1 MRKRRQIELFSI
13 SFLDLLS
20 GALGAV
26 IILYVAIP
34 KNAQKDF
41 PNNSID
47 QEILRKN
54 LASSLKKNDQLAREL
69 QIEKEKSSRI
79 ISPQVA
85 PLKDGMDVDI
95 GFKFKGKNIVFMIDT
110 SYSMT
115 EEDRMTQVKA
125 GIKMFLTSI
134 PATYK
139 VDIVHFPLGERA
151 PFRGMWG
158 EVKEFQGMNRMDAFD
173 FIFSLKPS
181 GGTPTR
187 DSLLHVIKNYENIS
201 DIVLLTDGVPTF
213 HNSNKKDDIYE
224 ILRLVRENNTRKIQ
238 INAIGVGQ
246 DFLMDKTSDQYKF
259 LSLLS
264 AENNGFFVGF

>member
-34 KNAQKDF
+34 KNAQKDL
-41 PNNSID
+41 PVYNID
-47 QEILRKN
+47 QEILRKD
-54 LASSLKKNDQLAREL
+54 LASSLKKNDQLVREL
-69 QIEKEKSSRI
+69 QIEKEKYSSI

-139 VDIVHFPLGERA
+139 VDVVHFPLGERA

-158 EVKEFQGMNRMDAFD
+158 EVKEFQGINRMDAFD
-173 FIFSLKPS
+173 FIYSLKPS

-187 DSLLHVIKNYENIS
+187 DTLLHVIKNYENIS

-213 HNSNKKDDIYE
+213 HNSNQKDDIYE
-224 ILRLVRENNTRKIQ
+224 ILRLVRENNNSKIQ

-246 DFLMDKTSDQYKF
+246 DFLIDKTSDQYKF